1 MKQPFAKA
9 LHIIKQLKA
18 HGHDAYFVGGAVRD
32 FLLRRPIGDVD
43 IATSALPE
51 EVMRIFPK
59 TIGVGVEHG
68 TVMVLH
74 EGTSYEVTTFRTEGK
89 YEDYRRPQSVT
100 FVRSLHEDLKR
111 RDFTM
116 NAIAMDE
123 HGQMIDPFAGQE
135 AIQMKIIRT
144 VGDAKER
151 FSEDALRM
159 MRALRFVS
167 QLGFYLSEETKEAIQ
182 ELAPLLAHISV
193 ERITVEFE
201 KLLQGAYSQEALS
214 LLVETNLY
222 KYMPGLCE
230 KRAQLEQLAA
240 HNWTLLTERAE
251 YWGLF
256 AYLLDVQQTLI
267 PFLRLWK
274 LPNQLI
280 KDVQAILNILGEIKQ
295 NNDWTKEKLYRYGLT
310 HALSAEKIRSLLSGE
325 KIDIN
330 MAKLRQLFDSLPIKE
345 RKELAINGNDLMKWF
360 NKRGGPWVA
369 EMLTLVEN
377 AIISGEI
384 ENNDEQIKEW
394 LAQCNR
400 KLEENY

>member
-74 EGTSYEVTTFRTEGK
+74 EGTPYEVTTFRTEGK

-123 HGQMIDPFAGQE
+123 RGQIIDPFAGQE
-135 AIQMKIIRT
+135 AIQLKIIQT

-182 ELAPLLAHISV
+182 ELAPLLVHISV

-201 KLLQGAYSQEALS
+201 KLLQGAYSQEALA

-222 KYMPGLCE
+222 KYMPGLSE
-230 KRAQLEQLAA
+230 KRAQLEQLASYHWA
-240 HNWTLLTERAE
+240 LLTERTE

-267 PFLRLWK
+267 SFLRLWK

-280 KDVQAILNILGEIKQ
+280 KEVQAILNILAEIKQ
-295 NNDWTKEKLYRYGLT
+295 NNDWTKERLYRYGLA
-310 HALSAEKIRSLLSGE
+310 HALSAEKIRSLLNGE

-345 RKELAINGNDLMKWF
+345 RKELAINGNDLMTWF
-360 NKRGGPWVA
+360 NKRGGPWIA

-377 AIISGEI
+377 AIISGKI
-384 ENNDEQIKEW
+384 ENNKEQIRRW
-394 LAQCNR
+394 LAQCSQ
-400 KLEENY
+400 KHEENY

>member
-74 EGTSYEVTTFRTEGK
+74 EGTPYEVTTFRTEGK

-123 HGQMIDPFAGQE
+123 HGQIIDPFAGQE
-135 AIQMKIIRT
+135 AIQMKIIQT

-222 KYMPGLCE
+222 KYMPGLSE
-230 KRAQLEQLAA
+230 KRAQLKQLASY
-240 HNWTLLTERAE
+240 NWTLLTERAE

-280 KDVQAILNILGEIKQ
+280 KDVQTILNILEEIKQ

-384 ENNDEQIKEW
+384 ENNEEQIKGW